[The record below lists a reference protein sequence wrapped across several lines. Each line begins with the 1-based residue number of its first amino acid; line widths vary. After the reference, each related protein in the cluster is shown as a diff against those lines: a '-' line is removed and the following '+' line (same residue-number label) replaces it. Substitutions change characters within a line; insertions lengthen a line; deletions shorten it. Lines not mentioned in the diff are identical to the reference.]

1 MSTIDREKWDERY
14 RSGAYEGRT
23 HPTEL
28 LAEWLPRL
36 PRGRALDVACGIGR
50 NALYL
55 SGQGYT
61 VDAVDI
67 SSVALERARE
77 SARERRLAINWIE
90 ADLESKQLPDERY
103 DLIVI
108 VRYTHAALLPH
119 LIERLAPGGH
129 LLCEEHLQ
137 THREVVGPTNARFR
151 MRPNELLTVAKRG
164 LRILYYREGL
174 IDDPDG
180 RTAALAQ
187 LVGCVGSPGF

>member
-1 MSTIDREKWDERY
+1 MSTIDRDKWDERY

-23 HPTEL
+23 HPTAL

-36 PRGRALDVACGIGR
+36 PQGRALDVACGIGR

-55 SGQGYT
+55 AEKGYA

-77 SARERRLAINWIE
+77 TARARRLTINWIE
-90 ADLESKQLPDERY
+90 LDLESGPLPDQRY
-103 DLIVI
+103 DLIVV
-108 VRYTHAALLPH
+108 VRYTHLALVPE
-119 LIERLAPGGH
+119 LIARLAPGGH
-129 LLCEEHLQ
+129 LLCEEHLA

-151 MRPNELLTVAKRG
+151 VRPNELLDVARRG
-164 LRILYYREGL
+164 LRVLYYREGL

-187 LVGCVGSPGF
+187 LIGCRGAPDF

>member
-1 MSTIDREKWDERY
+1 VSTIDRDKWDERY

-36 PRGRALDVACGIGR
+36 PKGRALDVACGIGR
-50 NALYL
+50 NALFL
-55 SGQGYT
+55 AEQGYT
-61 VDAVDI
+61 IDATDI

-77 SARERRLAINWIE
+77 AAKARHLSIRWLEL
-90 ADLESKQLPDERY
+90 DLETEALPDTRY
-103 DLIVI
+103 DLIVM
-108 VRYTHAALLPH
+108 VRYTHPALIPQLVA
-119 LIERLAPGGH
+119 RLADGGY

-151 MRPNELLTVAKRG
+151 MRPNALLAAAKG
-164 LRILYYREGL
+164 LRVLYYREGL

-187 LVGCVGSPGF
+187 LIGCRGAPGF